1 MKKNFLTTIQLLI
14 PLRLLSWCVYKL
26 SRVTIP
32 FVKNILIELFIKK
45 YNIDLSE
52 YRKGRKEDYLSFNDF
67 FTREIK
73 PELRLIESSY
83 KTMVSPVDGR
93 LIEHGKI
100 NEDSIIQIK
109 NSHYSLTKLLNNNQE
124 LAMKYLNGYF
134 VTLYLAPDNYHRVH
148 MPLDGT
154 LVNSEHIPGKCFA
167 VHQESITKIPDLYI
181 KNQRLINSFENQLSP
196 FVLILVAALN
206 VSSITTVWKSED
218 LQAENPLTILK
229 GEQMGQFNLG
239 STVILL
245 VPKESQLIW
254 SETIEIGTR
263 VKVGQVIA
271 QINND

>member
-1 MKKNFLTTIQLLI
+1 
-14 PLRLLSWCVYKL
+14 
-26 SRVTIP
+26 
-32 FVKNILIELFIKK
+32 
-45 YNIDLSE
+45 
-52 YRKGRKEDYLSFNDF
+52 
-67 FTREIK
+67 
-73 PELRLIESSY
+73 
-83 KTMVSPVDGR
+83 MVSPVDGI
-93 LIEHGKI
+93 LIEYGKI
-100 NEDSIIQIK
+100 DEDRIIQIK

-124 LAMKYLNGYF
+124 LVKKYLNGYF

-154 LVNSEHIPGKCFA
+154 LVNSEHIPGKYYA
-167 VHQESITKIPDLYI
+167 VHQESIKEIPNLYI

-218 LQAENPLTILK
+218 LQAEKPLTIPK

-254 SETIEIGTR
+254 SETIEIGAH

>member
-1 MKKNFLTTIQLLI
+1 MKKIFFKTIQLLI

-154 LVNSEHIPGKCFA
+154 LVNSEHIPGKYYA
-167 VHQESITKIPDLYI
+167 VHQESIKEIPNLYI

-218 LQAENPLTILK
+218 LQAENPLTIPK

-254 SETIEIGTR
+254 SETMKTGTR

>member
-1 MKKNFLTTIQLLI
+1 MKKNFLTAIQLLI

-32 FVKNILIELFIKK
+32 FVKNIFIELFIKK

-52 YRKGRKEDYLSFNDF
+52 YRKGKKEDYLSFNDF

-73 PELRLIESSY
+73 PEFRLIESSY
-83 KTMVSPVDGR
+83 KTMVSPVDGT
-93 LIEHGKI
+93 LIELGEI
-100 NEDSIIQIK
+100 NEDRIIQIK
-109 NSHYSLTKLLNNNQE
+109 DSHYSLTKLLNNNQA
-124 LAMKYLNGYF
+124 LAIKYLNGYF
-134 VTLYLAPDNYHRVH
+134 VTLYLAPENYHRVH

-154 LVNSEHIPGKCFA
+154 LVNSELVPGKCFA
-167 VHQESITKIPDLYI
+167 VNQESIEKIPDLYI
-181 KNQRLINSFENQLSP
+181 KNQRLINAFENQLSP
-196 FVLILVAALN
+196 FILILVAALN

-218 LQAENPLTILK
+218 LQAEEPLTLPK

>member
-1 MKKNFLTTIQLLI
+1 MKKIFFKTIQLLI

-109 NSHYSLTKLLNNNQE
+109 NSHYSLTKLLNNNHE
-124 LAMKYLNGYF
+124 LATKYLNGYF

-154 LVNSEHIPGKCFA
+154 LVNSEHVPGKCFA

-218 LQAENPLTILK
+218 LQAENPLTIPK

-254 SETIEIGTR
+254 SETMKTGTR

>member
-1 MKKNFLTTIQLLI
+1 
-14 PLRLLSWCVYKL
+14 
-26 SRVTIP
+26 
-32 FVKNILIELFIKK
+32 
-45 YNIDLSE
+45 
-52 YRKGRKEDYLSFNDF
+52 
-67 FTREIK
+67 
-73 PELRLIESSY
+73 
-83 KTMVSPVDGR
+83 
-93 LIEHGKI
+93 
-100 NEDSIIQIK
+100 
-109 NSHYSLTKLLNNNQE
+109 LNNNQE
-124 LAMKYLNGYF
+124 LAIKYLNGYF
-134 VTLYLAPDNYHRVH
+134 VTLYLAPENYHRVH

-154 LVNSEHIPGKCFA
+154 LVNSEHVPGKCFA
-167 VHQESITKIPDLYI
+167 VNQESIEKIPDLYI

>member
-1 MKKNFLTTIQLLI
+1 MKKIFFKTIQLLI

-83 KTMVSPVDGR
+83 NSMVSPVDGL

-154 LVNSEHIPGKCFA
+154 LVNSEHVPGKCFA

-218 LQAENPLTILK
+218 LQAENPLTIPK

-254 SETIEIGTR
+254 SETMKTGTR

>member
-1 MKKNFLTTIQLLI
+1 MKKKFSTTIQLLI
-14 PLRLLSWCVYKL
+14 PLRFLSWCIYKL

-73 PELRLIESSY
+73 PEFRLIESSY
-83 KTMVSPVDGR
+83 KTMVSPVDGI
-93 LIEHGKI
+93 LIEYGKI
-100 NEDSIIQIK
+100 NEDRIIQIK

-124 LAMKYLNGYF
+124 LVKKYLDGYF

-154 LVNSEHIPGKCFA
+154 LVNSEHIPGKYYA
-167 VHQESITKIPDLYI
+167 VHQESIKEIPNLYI

-218 LQAENPLTILK
+218 LKAEKPLTLPK

-245 VPKESQLIW
+245 VPKKSQLIW
-254 SETIEIGTR
+254 SENIEIEAHI
-263 VKVGQVIA
+263 KVGQVIA

>member
-181 KNQRLINSFENQLSP
+181 KNQRLINSFESQLSP

-254 SETIEIGTR
+254 SETIKIGTR

>member
-1 MKKNFLTTIQLLI
+1 MI

-32 FVKNILIELFIKK
+32 FIKNIFIELFIKK

-52 YRKGRKEDYLSFNDF
+52 YRKGKKEDYLSFNDF

-73 PELRLIESSY
+73 PEFRLIESSY
-83 KTMVSPVDGR
+83 KTIVSPVDGT
-93 LIEHGKI
+93 LIELGEI
-100 NEDSIIQIK
+100 NEDRIIQIK
-109 NSHYSLTKLLNNNQE
+109 DSHFSLTKLLNNNQE
-124 LAMKYLNGYF
+124 LAIKYLNGYF
-134 VTLYLAPDNYHRVH
+134 VTLYLAPENYHRVH

-154 LVNSEHIPGKCFA
+154 LVNSEHVPGKCFA
-167 VHQESITKIPDLYI
+167 VHQESIEKIPDLYI

-218 LQAENPLTILK
+218 LQAEKPLTLPK

-254 SETIEIGTR
+254 SETIEIGAH
-263 VKVGQVIA
+263 VKVGQVVA

>member
-1 MKKNFLTTIQLLI
+1 MKKKFFKTIQLLI

-154 LVNSEHIPGKCFA
+154 LVNSEHVPGKCFA

-218 LQAENPLTILK
+218 LQAENPLTIPK

-254 SETIEIGTR
+254 SETMKTGTR

>member
-1 MKKNFLTTIQLLI
+1 MKKKFFTTIQLLI

-154 LVNSEHIPGKCFA
+154 LVNSEHVPGKCFA

-218 LQAENPLTILK
+218 LQAEKPLTIPK
-229 GEQMGQFNLG
+229 GEQMRQFNLG

-254 SETIEIGTR
+254 SETMKTGTR

>member
-1 MKKNFLTTIQLLI
+1 MKKIFFKTIQLLI

-134 VTLYLAPDNYHRVH
+134 ITLYLAPDNYHRVH

-154 LVNSEHIPGKCFA
+154 LVNSEHVPGKCFA

-218 LQAENPLTILK
+218 LQAENPLTIPK

-254 SETIEIGTR
+254 SETMKTGTR

>member
-1 MKKNFLTTIQLLI
+1 MKKIFFKTIQLLI

-52 YRKGRKEDYLSFNDF
+52 YRKERKEDYLSFNDF

-218 LQAENPLTILK
+218 LQAEKPLTLPK

-254 SETIEIGTR
+254 SETIEIGSHI
-263 VKVGQVIA
+263 KVGQVIA

>member
-154 LVNSEHIPGKCFA
+154 LVNSEHVPGKCFA

-218 LQAENPLTILK
+218 LQAENPLTIPK

-254 SETIEIGTR
+254 SETMKTGTR

>member
-1 MKKNFLTTIQLLI
+1 MKKIFFKTIQLLI
-14 PLRLLSWCVYKL
+14 PLRLLSWRVYKL

-154 LVNSEHIPGKCFA
+154 LVNSEHVPGKCFA

-218 LQAENPLTILK
+218 LQAENPLTIPK

-254 SETIEIGTR
+254 SETMKTGTR

>member
-32 FVKNILIELFIKK
+32 FIKK

-52 YRKGRKEDYLSFNDF
+52 YRKGKKEDYLSFNDF

-73 PELRLIESSY
+73 PEFRLIESSY
-83 KTMVSPVDGR
+83 KTIVSPVDGT
-93 LIEHGKI
+93 LIELGEI
-100 NEDSIIQIK
+100 NEDRIIQIK
-109 NSHYSLTKLLNNNQE
+109 DSHYSLTKLLNNNQA
-124 LAMKYLNGYF
+124 LAIKYLNGYF
-134 VTLYLAPDNYHRVH
+134 VTLYLAPENYHRVH

-154 LVNSEHIPGKCFA
+154 LVNSELVPGKCFA
-167 VHQESITKIPDLYI
+167 VNQESIEKIPDLYI
-181 KNQRLINSFENQLSP
+181 KNQRLINAFENQLSP
-196 FVLILVAALN
+196 FILILVAALN

-218 LQAENPLTILK
+218 LQAEEPLTLPK

>member
-1 MKKNFLTTIQLLI
+1 MKKKFFNTAQLLI

-154 LVNSEHIPGKCFA
+154 LVNSEHVPGKCFA

-218 LQAENPLTILK
+218 LQAENPLTIPK

-254 SETIEIGTR
+254 SETMKTGTR

>member
-1 MKKNFLTTIQLLI
+1 MKKIFFKTIQLLI

-154 LVNSEHIPGKCFA
+154 LVNSEHVPGKCFA

-218 LQAENPLTILK
+218 LQAENPLTIPK

-254 SETIEIGTR
+254 SETMKTGTR

>member
-1 MKKNFLTTIQLLI
+1 MKKIFFKTIQLLI

-154 LVNSEHIPGKCFA
+154 LVNSEHVPGKCFA

-254 SETIEIGTR
+254 SETMKTGTR